1 MSPLVLMKMGDRGR
15 AELVG
20 SMARV
25 ITWSPTMVRGRAE
38 LVGSMPSVIIW
49 SPTMVRGRMS
59 VKATLLAGITSVF
72 SVLVLVSTG
81 LADGIPESRGM
92 KDISTGMRREV
103 IMMQCHFKMII
114 KSWSLGMR
122 F

>member
-1 MSPLVLMKMGDRGR
+1 MSPLVLMKIGDRGR

-25 ITWSPTMVRGRAE
+25 ITWSPTMVRGR
-38 LVGSMPSVIIW
+38 
-49 SPTMVRGRMS
+49 MS
-59 VKATLLAGITSVF
+59 VKATLLAGITSVL
-72 SVLVLVSTG
+72 SVLEVSTG

-92 KDISTGMRREV
+92 NDISTGMRREV